1 VSLPRYRNVRYVD
14 DGCYEYQ
21 CLSCYATWEWRYSS
35 EPLQFCMCCGIRF
48 EGQHECREH
57 TMPRWRYEYAKK
69 YGEDLAWRL
78 EFPRLPP
85 PLHWAIEE
93 KTVWVANGEIVT
105 DWHVV
110 CVLRWVKNARLA
122 LAQLNAKRHEN
133 DPDPDDPD
141 DFDPDDFTCFTE
153 TFYRLT
159 RTQ

>member
-1 VSLPRYRNVRYVD
+1 
-14 DGCYEYQ
+14 
-21 CLSCYATWEWRYSS
+21 
-35 EPLQFCMCCGIRF
+35 
-48 EGQHECREH
+48 
-57 TMPRWRYEYAKK
+57 MPRWRYEYAKK

-85 PLHWAIEE
+85 PLSWAIEE

-110 CVLRWVKNARLA
+110 CVLRRAKNARLA

-133 DPDPDDPD
+133 DPDLDDPD
-141 DFDPDDFTCFTE
+141 DFDPDDFTRFTE